1 MKFYNGFGKLSTY
14 LSITFSLCL
23 TLPQG
28 LMYIVCKI
36 KRRIGIMNS
45 FSELREALGLKE
57 LPLGVYYTNE
67 KPKGVAPKIAIHP
80 CMIGLL
86 KKARKK
92 R

>member
-1 MKFYNGFGKLSTY
+1 
-14 LSITFSLCL
+14 
-23 TLPQG
+23 
-28 LMYIVCKI
+28 
-36 KRRIGIMNS
+36 MNS